1 MVEKGVKLVLEMGS
15 REVFKRG
22 GRNSSMLIGFFR
34 KRELGA
40 GDTGPNCLRGQKGM
54 SSKFHSNG
62 TESRV

>member
-1 MVEKGVKLVLEMGS
+1 
-15 REVFKRG
+15 
-22 GRNSSMLIGFFR
+22 MLIGFFR

-40 GDTGPNCLRGQKGM
+40 GDTGQNCLRGQKGM

>member
-1 MVEKGVKLVLEMGS
+1 
-15 REVFKRG
+15 
-22 GRNSSMLIGFFR
+22 MLIGFFR

-62 TESRV
+62 TESRVKGTEQVGVQMSSDSL

>member
-15 REVFKRG
+15 REVF
-22 GRNSSMLIGFFR
+22 NVEEIAVCLIGFFR

>member
-1 MVEKGVKLVLEMGS
+1 MNGGKGGKAGARNGVK
-15 REVFKRG
+15 RG
-22 GRNSSMLIGFFR
+22 VQCGRNSSMLIGFFR